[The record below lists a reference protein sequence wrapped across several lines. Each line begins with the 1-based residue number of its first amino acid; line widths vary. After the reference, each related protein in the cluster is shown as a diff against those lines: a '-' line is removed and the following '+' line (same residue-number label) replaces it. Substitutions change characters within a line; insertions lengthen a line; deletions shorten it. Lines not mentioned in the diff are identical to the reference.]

1 MWVCDKAAQCRGIEP
16 PKTRGKTDA
25 AYDAVVHLLY
35 SYGLMPGQQLSDV
48 ELSAKLNI
56 GRTPVREA
64 LIRLAAE
71 GKVISIPQK
80 GYFTRPLTDWAI
92 ADSYAVAREVLAF
105 ALARAEPQA
114 HYKPAPCEASSRSE
128 PARRAEAIFTEIGQ
142 RASNCEMCKII
153 DKFCFCTHP
162 LRVEITASEHSRSF
176 RKSLATLTNAMPQLG
191 KATSVVQSALMSHLD
206 FEQRALTHVLDVVNG
221 RSLNASVYSEQFM
234 SVQR

>member
-1 MWVCDKAAQCRGIEP
+1 MWFCEKVAQCRGIEA
-16 PKTRGKTDA
+16 PKTRGKADA
-25 AYDAVVHLLY
+25 AYDAVVQLLY
-35 SYGLMPGQQLSDV
+35 SYGLVPGQQLSDA

-71 GKVISIPQK
+71 GKVISIPHK
-80 GYFTRPLTDWAI
+80 GYFTRPLTDRAI
-92 ADSYAVAREVLAF
+92 ADSYAVAREILAF

-114 HYKPAPCEASSRSE
+114 RYQTAPSEALSSAG

-162 LRVEITASEHSRSF
+162 LRVEITASEHSHSF
-176 RKSLATLTNAMPQLG
+176 RRSLATLQDAMTQLG

-206 FEQRALTHVLDVVNG
+206 FEQRALTHVVQVMNG
-221 RSLNASVYSEQFM
+221 RSLNAYLYSEQFM

>member
-1 MWVCDKAAQCRGIEP
+1 MWFCEKAAECRGIEP
-16 PKTRGKTDA
+16 PKTRGKADA
-25 AYDAVVHLLY
+25 AYDAVVQLLY
-35 SYGLMPGQQLSDV
+35 SHGLVPGQQLSDV

-80 GYFTRPLTDWAI
+80 GYFTRPLTNWAI
-92 ADSYAVAREVLAF
+92 ADSYAVAREILAF

-114 HYKPAPCEASSRSE
+114 PYQTAPYEALSSAE
-128 PARRAEAIFTEIGQ
+128 PASRAEAIFTEIGQ

-153 DKFCFCTHP
+153 EKFCFCTHP
-162 LRVEITASEHSRSF
+162 LRVEITASEHSHSF
-176 RKSLATLTNAMPQLG
+176 RRSLATLTDAITQLG
-191 KATSVVQSALMSHLD
+191 TATSLVRSALMSHLD
-206 FEQRALTHVLDVVNG
+206 FEQRSLTHVVHVMNG